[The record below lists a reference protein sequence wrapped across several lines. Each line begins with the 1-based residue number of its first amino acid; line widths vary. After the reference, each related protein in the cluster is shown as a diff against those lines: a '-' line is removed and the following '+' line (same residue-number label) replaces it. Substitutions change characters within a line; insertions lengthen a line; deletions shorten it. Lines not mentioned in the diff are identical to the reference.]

1 VRETVSGCAN
11 GFFQQKGEL
20 IEMTK
25 KVRMQYSTSYVD
37 IDVPES
43 ATVLQYGKGPFPAIP
58 AHPNPE
64 HAARDA
70 LANPVGAPRLHEL
83 VHAGSKVTIA
93 FDDPFKSPAPIKIT
107 IPAVLENL
115 LEAGVQEEDI
125 ELVSAGGCHRK
136 RTPLEIRDLL
146 GPEIYDRFCPFDGGA
161 SRIRSH
167 DCTQGNA
174 YLGETELGDHV
185 EYDEALVNS
194 DLVIY
199 AGTIVPQ
206 AFGGYAGQG
215 TVIGLAGQ
223 RTLDSLHSYA
233 VYKTRDVMNAEYL
246 PEKNRYREHKLA
258 VHAELEAQTGKRVF
272 YIDAI
277 MGAGGDTCAVHAGY
291 VPELEQV
298 QYPMADEFFCVSVPQ
313 YDLVVVGVPHDLG
326 YDTSDN
332 PATLGNL
339 SQPLRMVRSRPLLRE
354 GGMLIALSQC
364 RGIISKHRP
373 ADHEALR
380 LFRECFSIEELFT
393 HSERFWNDPE
403 YLRAYRYDYAFC
415 PKHSI
420 FMCGDA
426 SHHWKLA
433 RRTFVAGDVVPGI
446 IREHGLVPA
455 PSFNSAFAM
464 ALDLLDKPNPDILVL
479 PTFYADPKPVFD
491 VQ

>member
-1 VRETVSGCAN
+1 
-11 GFFQQKGEL
+11 
-20 IEMTK
+20 MTK
-25 KVRMQYSTSYVD
+25 SVQMQCSTGFVE
-37 IDVPES
+37 IQVPER
-43 ATVLQYGKGPFPAIP
+43 ATVLQYGGEAFPPIP
-58 AHPNPE
+58 AHPDPE
-64 HAARDA
+64 RAAREA
-70 LANPVGAPRLHEL
+70 LANPVGAPPLREL
-83 VHAGSKVTIA
+83 VGAGNKVTIA
-93 FDDPFKSPAPIKIT
+93 FDDPFKSPAPIQIT
-107 IPAVLENL
+107 IPAVLEEL
-115 LEAGVQEEDI
+115 LGAGVREEDI
-125 ELVSAGGCHRK
+125 ELVCAGGGHRK

-146 GPEIYDRFCPFDGGA
+146 GPAIYDRFCPFDGGA
-161 SRIRSH
+161 SQIRSH
-167 DCTQGNA
+167 DCTVGNV
-174 YLGETELGDHV
+174 YLGKTPLGDHV
-185 EYDEALVNS
+185 EYDEALVES

-215 TVIGLAGQ
+215 TVIGLAGG

-246 PEKNRYREHKLA
+246 PEKNRYRQHKMA
-258 VHAELEAQTGKRVF
+258 VHAELEARTGKRVF

-291 VPELEQV
+291 APELEQV
-298 QYPMADEFFCVSVPQ
+298 QYPMADEFFRVSVPQ

-339 SQPLRMVRSRPLLRE
+339 SQPLRMVRNRPLLRD

-380 LFRECFSIEELFT
+380 LFRDCFTIEELFV

-415 PKHSI
+415 PKHSL

-433 RRTFVAGDVVPGI
+433 RKTFVAGDVVPGI
-446 IREHGLVPA
+446 IREHGLTPA
-455 PSFNSAFAM
+455 PDFDRAFAM
-464 ALDLLDKPNPDILVL
+464 ALVLLEKPDPDILIL
-479 PTFYADPKPVFD
+479 PTFFADPKPVFD

>member
-1 VRETVSGCAN
+1 
-11 GFFQQKGEL
+11 
-20 IEMTK
+20 MTK
-25 KVRMQYSTSYVD
+25 KVQMQSSVGYVE
-37 IDVPES
+37 ISVPAS
-43 ATVLQYGKGPFPAIP
+43 ATILQYGDARFPPIP
-58 AHPNPE
+58 AHPEPE
-64 HAARDA
+64 RAAREA
-70 LANPVGAPRLHEL
+70 LANPIGAPQLSEL
-83 VHAGSKVTIA
+83 VRAGSKITIA

-107 IPAVLENL
+107 IPAVLEEL
-115 LEAGVQEEDI
+115 LRVGVQEKDI
-125 ELVSAGGCHRK
+125 DLVCAGGGHRK

-146 GPEIYDRFCPFDGGA
+146 GPEIYDRFCSFDGGA

-167 DCTQGNA
+167 DCTQGNV
-174 YLGETELGDHV
+174 YLGETELGDQV
-185 EYDEALVNS
+185 EYDEAVVKS

-215 TVIGLAGQ
+215 AAIGLAGG
-223 RTLDSLHSYA
+223 RTLDSLHSHA

-246 PEKNRYREHKLA
+246 PEKNRYRQHKMA
-258 VHAELEAQTGKRVF
+258 VHSELEARAGKRVF

-277 MGAGGDTCAVHAGY
+277 MGNNGDTCAVHAGY
-291 VPELEQV
+291 APELEQV
-298 QYPMADEFFCVSVPQ
+298 QYPMADGFFRISVPQ
-313 YDLVVVGVPHDLG
+313 YDLVIVGVPHDLG

-339 SQPLRMVRSRPLLRE
+339 SQPLRMTRNRPLLRE
-354 GGMLIALSQC
+354 GGVLIALSQC

-373 ADHEALR
+373 ADHEALK
-380 LFRECFSIEELFT
+380 LFRECFSLEELFV
-393 HSERFWNDPE
+393 HSEHFWTDPD

-433 RRTFVAGDVVPGI
+433 RKTIVAGNVVPGI
-446 IREHGLVPA
+446 IREHGLTPA
-455 PSFNSAFAM
+455 PDFDHALSI
-464 ALDLLDKPNPDILVL
+464 ALDTLNKKDPDILVL
-479 PTFYADPKPVFD
+479 PTFFADPKPVFD